1 MTPAPLPRDA
11 TSQPGRAAGI
21 GAVALAVLVA
31 IAVAAL
37 FLVLIG
43 ADRSDRLVAPSSD
56 VAHAQLAKTQAP
68 TSRSRSSPLRST
80 GHLPQPSPRTT
91 ASTTNKTHEQN
102 TYDPRK
108 RTKEEK

>member
-1 MTPAPLPRDA
+1 MTPAPTAPDA

-43 ADRSDRLVAPSSD
+43 ADRSDRLVAPSSG

-68 TSRSRSSPLRST
+68 ASRSRSSPRRSA
-80 GHLPQPSPRTT
+80 GHLQNRARRTT
-91 ASTTNKTHEQN
+91 A
-102 TYDPRK
+102 
-108 RTKEEK
+108 

>member
-31 IAVAAL
+31 IAVAGL

-68 TSRSRSSPLRST
+68 ASALDPRLGGVLATSRTEPAHHSLNN
-80 GHLPQPSPRTT
+80 Q
-91 ASTTNKTHEQN
+91 Q
-102 TYDPRK
+102 DP
-108 RTKEEK
+108 